1 MDNQSIEQCKYLLL
15 ARCSRLEYNLDR
27 AQEDP
32 DLSRYAEKYADKL
45 LNLTPREAFSGS
57 ELELFLDHYCLA
69 LYIENYD
76 WARRS
81 VRHIENLA
89 AGSTECICLF

>member
-32 DLSRYAEKYADKL
+32 SLSRYADKL

-69 LYIENYD
+69 LYVENYD

-89 AGSTECICLF
+89 SESTECIYLF